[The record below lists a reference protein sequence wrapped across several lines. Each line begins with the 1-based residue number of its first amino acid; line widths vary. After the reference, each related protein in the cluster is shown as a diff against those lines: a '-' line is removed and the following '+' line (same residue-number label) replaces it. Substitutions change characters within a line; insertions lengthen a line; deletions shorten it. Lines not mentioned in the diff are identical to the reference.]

1 MTAREIVL
9 SHLRAVEAGE
19 WEKALTFISETY
31 TMTGAIPFPVS
42 LFIRM
47 GKKDAMRMH
56 TPRKR
61 ALPDFRFNETILEES
76 PGRVKIQVNLSGTHS
91 GVIDY
96 SGILRGV
103 PVVQP
108 TGRKVRL
115 PSEYF
120 EYFVE
125 NGLIVRI
132 VARIPKD
139 AGVKAL
145 VRAVTGPAAS

>member
-1 MTAREIVL
+1 M
-9 SHLRAVEAGE
+9 
-19 WEKALTFISETY
+19 
-31 TMTGAIPFPVS
+31 
-42 LFIRM
+42 
-47 GKKDAMRMH
+47 
-56 TPRKR
+56 
-61 ALPDFRFNETILEES
+61 
-76 PGRVKIQVNLSGTHS
+76 
-91 GVIDY
+91 IDY

-145 VRAVTGPAAS
+145 VKAVTGPATS